1 MRTLRLLLLVL
12 ACLPVAC
19 GGNFSNGDLEFLNAL
34 PARED
39 LASKLPADE
48 ARHADSLRQRTD
60 RLRMQQLGEQS
71 QLYADT
77 HGASESFNKRLDGL
91 LTLLEGIRDR
101 RPTAREPDRRLWGP
115 YPSREHPGH
124 ELRFVMV
131 RDAENFSYALQ
142 VRKTA
147 DGEEGWW
154 SFVEGTFLAEGG
166 LRKGQGFVSL
176 KIAEARARGF
186 DTRGFPALDRLD
198 IAYQTRAL
206 PLWVQMHLVPRPDQ
220 SATDARYAYREL
232 PEGLGEMGFV
242 LQDSDLVPGGR
253 AEKLTVLSRW
263 TQDRGGVGLIQVTGG
278 DVPSGLTHTHV
289 ECWDAAFRV
298 TYVARSWESRPV
310 GDAASCPDVSAL
322 DASVLPR

>member
-1 MRTLRLLLLVL
+1 MRTLRLLLLAL
-12 ACLPVAC
+12 ACLPAAC

-34 PARED
+34 PTRED

-48 ARHADSLRQRTD
+48 ARHAGSLRQRTD
-60 RLRMQQLGEQS
+60 RLRMQQLGEES
-71 QLYADT
+71 QLYTDT
-77 HGASESFNKRLDGL
+77 HAASESFNKGLDGL
-91 LTLLEGIRDR
+91 LTLLEAIRDR
-101 RPTAREPDRRLWGP
+101 PPSAREPDSRRWGP
-115 YPSREHPGH
+115 YPYREYPGH

-154 SFVEGTFLAEGG
+154 SLVEGSFLAEGG

-186 DTRGFPALDRLD
+186 DTRNFAALDRLD

-220 SATDARYAYREL
+220 STADARYTYREI
-232 PEGLGEMGFV
+232 PGGLGEMGFV
-242 LQDSDLVPGGR
+242 RQDSDLVPGGR
-253 AEKLTVLSRW
+253 QEKLTVLSRW
-263 TQDRGGVGLIQVTGG
+263 TLDRGGLGLIQVTGG
-278 DVPSGLTHTHV
+278 DVPFGLTYTHV

-322 DASVLPR
+322 EK